1 MSVTDLTFSFVW
13 ILISEVKSAKCQTR
27 LPPLAGE
34 DDVFFGGELR
44 KYQTTRQE
52 GGPMDELV
60 KGGGVFWLSVHG
72 CLCGL

>member
-34 DDVFFGGELR
+34 DDVFWGIEEVSDDTAGR
-44 KYQTTRQE
+44 GTD
-52 GGPMDELV
+52 G
-60 KGGGVFWLSVHG
+60 
-72 CLCGL
+72 

>member
-27 LPPLAGE
+27 LPPIAGE
-34 DDVFFGGELR
+34 DDVFLGGLR

-72 CLCGL
+72 CLCGF